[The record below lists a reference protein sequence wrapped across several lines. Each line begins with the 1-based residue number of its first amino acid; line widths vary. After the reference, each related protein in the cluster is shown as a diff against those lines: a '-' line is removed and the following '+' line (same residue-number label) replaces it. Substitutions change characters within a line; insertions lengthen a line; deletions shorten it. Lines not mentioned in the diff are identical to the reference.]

1 MPENQTRKADDTTVV
16 LTEPNPTQVTTDD
29 GTWTFEGYDENS
41 KNINKSDVTFEVKW
55 RFTPNKHE
63 VIHKFVSKDPNKELP
78 KEVTDLLPTNQ
89 TGIVKGD
96 EVRILFF
103 CEFF

>member
-1 MPENQTRKADDTTVV
+1 MEHGLSKVMMK
-16 LTEPNPTQVTTDD
+16 
-29 GTWTFEGYDENS
+29 NS
-41 KNINKSDVTFEVKW
+41 KTINKSDVTFEVKW
-55 RFTPNKHE
+55 KFTPNKNE

-89 TGIVKGD
+89 TGKVKGN

>member
-1 MPENQTRKADDTTVV
+1 M
-16 LTEPNPTQVTTDD
+16 
-29 GTWTFEGYDENS
+29 
-41 KNINKSDVTFEVKW
+41 
-55 RFTPNKHE
+55 
-63 VIHKFVSKDPNKELP
+63 IHKFVSKDPNKELP

-103 CEFF
+103 CEFFWLGIKSEVDICRQLIFTKTEML

>member
-1 MPENQTRKADDTTVV
+1 MK
-16 LTEPNPTQVTTDD
+16 
-29 GTWTFEGYDENS
+29 NS
-41 KNINKSDVTFEVKW
+41 KTINKYDVIFEVKW
-55 RFTPNKHE
+55 KFTPNEQE

-78 KEVTDLLPTNQ
+78 KEVTGLLPTNQ
-89 TGIVKGD
+89 TGKVKGD